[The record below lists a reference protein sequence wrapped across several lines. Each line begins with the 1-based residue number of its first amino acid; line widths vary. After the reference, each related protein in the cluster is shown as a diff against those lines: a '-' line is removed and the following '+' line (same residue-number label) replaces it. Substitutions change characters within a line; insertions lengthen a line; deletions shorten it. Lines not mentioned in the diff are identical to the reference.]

1 MIFII
6 QMQIHRKHKHKSTRS
21 GEAGFTL
28 MEMIIVIV
36 ISSILGIFILGALTK
51 CLVAQRDMQVR
62 KERSDD
68 AVQSLERINREFR
81 EANILYF
88 AVTNY
93 LIFQKKITSSTDA
106 DLWIKYQ
113 RDTVANTLIRHSA
126 SSYANVL
133 ASTTGDIIA
142 TNVTGFIC
150 SNNLNQKTRIALT
163 FDQGSD
169 WETNVFRRNYGL

>member
-1 MIFII
+1 M
-6 QMQIHRKHKHKSTRS
+6 
-21 GEAGFTL
+21 L
-28 MEMIIVIV
+28 V
-36 ISSILGIFILGALTK
+36 ISSILGIFILGTLTK

-81 EANILYF
+81 EANTLYF
-88 AVTNY
+88 AVSNY
-93 LIFQKKITSSTDA
+93 LIFQKKTTSSTDA
-106 DLWIKYQ
+106 NLWIKYQ
-113 RDTVANTLIRHSA
+113 RDTATNTLIRHSA
-126 SSYANVL
+126 NSYANIL
-133 ASTTGDIIA
+133 TSITGDIIA
-142 TNVTGFIC
+142 TNVTAFNC